1 MFFNDLKP
9 TRGEVFINATW
20 CKGCAFCVQFCP
32 TNVLEM
38 SKEFNAK
45 GYHPPYAK
53 NPEACTDCKFC
64 QLICPEFSIFVNRVE
79 DNNIG
84 ETEK

>member
-1 MFFNDLKP
+1 MFFNDIKP

-38 SKEFNAK
+38 SAEFNAK

-79 DNNIG
+79 ENNIG

>member
-1 MFFNDLKP
+1 MFFNDIKP
-9 TRGEVFINATW
+9 TRGEVHINATW

-38 SKEFNAK
+38 SPEFNAK

-53 NPEACTDCKFC
+53 NPDACTDCKFC

-79 DNNIG
+79 ENNIG
-84 ETEK
+84 ETNK

>member
-1 MFFNDLKP
+1 MFFNDIKQ
-9 TRGEVFINATW
+9 TRGEVHINATW

-38 SKEFNAK
+38 SPEFNAK
-45 GYHPPYAK
+45 GYHPPYVK

-79 DNNIG
+79 ENNIG
-84 ETEK
+84 ETNK

>member
-1 MFFNDLKP
+1 MFFNDIKQ
-9 TRGEVFINATW
+9 TRGEVHINATW

-38 SKEFNAK
+38 SPEFNAK
-45 GYHPPYAK
+45 GYHPPYVK

-84 ETEK
+84 ETNK

>member
-9 TRGEVFINATW
+9 TRGKVFINATW

-32 TNVLEM
+32 TGVLEM

-53 NPEACTDCKFC
+53 NPDVCTDCKFC

-79 DNNIG
+79 ENNIG

>member
-45 GYHPPYAK
+45 GYHPPYVK

-79 DNNIG
+79 ENNIG
-84 ETEK
+84 ETQK